1 MIDGLEPVSLQELRV
16 LGGPKQWSVEGKLDS
31 LPSLTPVRGQI
42 TAEHKGNVLVV
53 EGKLDTIVT
62 LCCDRCLNQF
72 NHPLQASPQEL
83 IWLGDAPPSDDDLQ
97 ESEEIAALDG
107 LVENLDPRGDF
118 NPEQWAF
125 EQLNLQLPVVN
136 RCGEHCSGPPGLNT
150 ATKAAATDEPQLT
163 DPRWDA
169 LRRLQQP

>member
-83 IWLGDAPPSDDDLQ
+83 IWLGDAPP
-97 ESEEIAALDG
+97 
-107 LVENLDPRGDF
+107 
-118 NPEQWAF
+118 
-125 EQLNLQLPVVN
+125 
-136 RCGEHCSGPPGLNT
+136 
-150 ATKAAATDEPQLT
+150 
-163 DPRWDA
+163 
-169 LRRLQQP
+169 